1 VNSWLVIL
9 LIFAALVL
17 LNILAVRK
25 GWFTN
30 PRGSFTGITVYHDWV
45 NKDAQRGTE
54 VIIKRNA
61 GDKEPEDESGEP
73 TFTPE

>member
-1 VNSWLVIL
+1 MSTL
-9 LIFAALVL
+9 LIIVLILTVLVL

-25 GWFTN
+25 GWITR
-30 PRGSFTGITVYHDWV
+30 PRGSFTGMTVYHDWV
-45 NKDAQRGTE
+45 NQDAQRGTE

-61 GDKEPEDESGEP
+61 GDKESEDESGEP